1 MVRRR
6 IETRVELLAM
16 CICWAIFNGRGVT
29 ERSTFGSTP
38 DGGTKTGAGGESG
51 SIPQH
56 PDTDWAGLALSPGG
70 KEPVV
75 RRVGSGNT

>member
-38 DGGTKTGAGGESG
+38 DGGTKTGAGGGVIRTPEG
-51 SIPQH
+51 GADEGP
-56 PDTDWAGLALSPGG
+56 WAIAVGM
-70 KEPVV
+70 VV
-75 RRVGSGNT
+75 